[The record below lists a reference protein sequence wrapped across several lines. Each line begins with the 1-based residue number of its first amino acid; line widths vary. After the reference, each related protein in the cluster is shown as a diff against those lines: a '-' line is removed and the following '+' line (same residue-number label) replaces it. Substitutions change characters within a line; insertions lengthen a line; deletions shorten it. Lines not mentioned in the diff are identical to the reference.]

1 MHPRP
6 SPVLVPA
13 PRSYDAAWTRW
24 GMWWLPLGPALVAC
38 YATVMVLTILVLEPL
53 AAMPG
58 MTQAEIFGTL
68 AAAGWTVVGNVPFL
82 VAWAA
87 LGVGLSVAGCAVA
100 LRRRVA
106 PDTAVTWQLAVLALG
121 APAYFWG
128 SFGMGMNLA
137 DTFMITGGDH
147 SAVPPVLYA
156 VSGGALVA
164 LVVLQVPRV
173 VRRVRVRVRRG

>member
-1 MHPRP
+1 MSPRP

-24 GMWWLPLGPALVAC
+24 GMWWLPLGPVLVAC

-53 AAMPG
+53 AAVPG
-58 MTQAEIFGTL
+58 MTQAEIFGAL
-68 AAAGWTVVGNVPFL
+68 AAAGWTVAGSVPFL
-82 VAWAA
+82 VSWAA

-106 PDTAVTWQLAVLALG
+106 PDTAVAWQLAVLALG

-128 SFGMGMNLA
+128 GFGMGMDLA

-156 VSGGALVA
+156 VSSGALAALVA
-164 LVVLQVPRV
+164 LQVPRV
-173 VRRVRVRVRRG
+173 VRWVRARRG

>member
-13 PRSYDAAWTRW
+13 PRTPDAAWTRW
-24 GMWWLPLGPALVAC
+24 GTWWLPLGPVLVAC

-58 MTQAEIFGTL
+58 MTRAEIFAAL
-68 AAAGWTVVGNVPFL
+68 AAAGVSVAGKVPFL
-82 VAWAA
+82 VGWAA

-100 LRRRVA
+100 LRGRVA
-106 PDTAVTWQLAVLALG
+106 PDTALAWQLAVLALG
-121 APAYFWG
+121 APAYFWAA
-128 SFGMGMNLA
+128 FDMGMDLA

-147 SAVPPVLYA
+147 SAIPPVLYA
-156 VSGGALVA
+156 VSGWALVA
-164 LVVLQVPRV
+164 LVALQIPRV
-173 VRRVRVRVRRG
+173 VRWARARRA

>member
-6 SPVLVPA
+6 SPVLLPA
-13 PRSYDAAWTRW
+13 PRSSDAAWTRW
-24 GMWWLPLGPALVAC
+24 GMWWLPLGPALVGG

-58 MTQAEIFGTL
+58 MTAEAIFAAL
-68 AAAGWTVVGNVPFL
+68 AAAGVSLAGKAAFL
-82 VAWAA
+82 VGWAA

-106 PDTAVTWQLAVLALG
+106 PDTAVTIQLAVLALG

-128 SFGMGMNLA
+128 AFGMGMDLA
-137 DTFMITGGDH
+137 DTFLITGGAH
-147 SAVPPVLYA
+147 SVVPSVLYA

-164 LVVLQVPRV
+164 LVVLQVPRA
-173 VRRVRVRVRRG
+173 VRWVRARRG

>member
-24 GMWWLPLGPALVAC
+24 GMWWLPLGPVLVAC

-58 MTQAEIFGTL
+58 LTQAEIAAAL
-68 AAAGWTVVGNVPFL
+68 AAAGVSVAGKVPFL
-82 VAWAA
+82 VGWAA
-87 LGVGLSVAGCAVA
+87 LGVGLSVAACAVA
-100 LRRRVA
+100 LRRRMA
-106 PDTAVTWQLAVLALG
+106 PDRAVTAQLAVLALG
-121 APAYFWG
+121 APAYFWA
-128 SFGMGMNLA
+128 SFDMGMDLA
-137 DTFMITGGDH
+137 DTFGITGGVH

-156 VSGGALVA
+156 VSGWALVA
-164 LVVLQVPRV
+164 LVALQVSRV
-173 VRRVRVRVRRG
+173 VRWVRARRG